1 MATPTQINYPQTTF
15 DFTAFSGESSVL
27 SPTGLLVKDSGGVT
41 TSYLQTQI
49 TSAEA
54 SFDISFTRLTM
65 QGVAGTLGQVLTT
78 DAAGQASFQDP
89 PAEVT
94 PNLAQVLAVATAGDA
109 GDLPISNL
117 QSLAFNQDTSGAVLT
132 LAGLKVTG
140 VTDNVLNISTPADTS
155 LATKQFSRNY
165 LPIAVAGQVYYLQLF
180 SVV

>member
-1 MATPTQINYPQTTF
+1 MATPIQVNYPQTTF
-15 DFTAFSGESSVL
+15 ELESFTNEKSIL
-27 SPTGLLVKDSGGVT
+27 SPVGLDVLDNASVG
-41 TSYLQTQI
+41 TSYNQAQI
-49 TSAEA
+49 TSSAP
-54 SFDISFTRLTM
+54 SFDMNFAQLTF
-65 QGVAGTLGQVLTT
+65 QGVAGTNGQVLT
-78 DAAGQASFQDP
+78 ANSAGQASFQDL